1 MAKDRTLEAAGAKPP
16 APIKLDDAREKAIDL
31 LSECFARDMLSV
43 EDFERRVSLAHA
55 AGSMVELGGAIEGLG
70 SGAGVVAGEKGGSA
84 ADLARSAPAA
94 TLAEVRATDRAVAV
108 FGETKR
114 VGQWVPARS
123 NTVVAVMGSAV
134 IDLRDAR
141 LGPGHTAF
149 SVLAVMGSVEVLVPP
164 GLRVQC
170 GGSAVFGSFERRES
184 SPAPVVPGN
193 PVVRVEGFSVF
204 GSVEIET
211 RRLGESRREARRRQR
226 QEKKQRR
233 QLRR

>member
-1 MAKDRTLEAAGAKPP
+1 MAKDRTPEAAGAKPA

-55 AGSMVELGGAIEGLG
+55 ARSMVELGGAIEDLG
-70 SGAGVVAGEKGGSA
+70 AGAGVVTAQKHGS
-84 ADLARSAPAA
+84 PAA

-134 IDLRDAR
+134 IDLREAR

-149 SVLAVMGSVEVLVPP
+149 SVLRVHGVGRGDRAAGAACAVRGFG
-164 GLRVQC
+164 GLRKLRAAGVQS
-170 GGSAVFGSFERRES
+170 GP
-184 SPAPVVPGN
+184 PATPT
-193 PVVRVEGFSVF
+193 
-204 GSVEIET
+204 I
-211 RRLGESRREARRRQR
+211 A
-226 QEKKQRR
+226 
-233 QLRR
+233 

>member
-1 MAKDRTLEAAGAKPP
+1 MAKDRTPEAGGAKPA

-70 SGAGVVAGEKGGSA
+70 TGAGVVTAQEDGSPA
-84 ADLARSAPAA
+84 NLARRAPAA

-114 VGQWVPARS
+114 VGQWVPGRS

-134 IDLRDAR
+134 IDLREAR
-141 LGPGHTAF
+141 LGPGHTTF
-149 SVLAVMGSVEVLVPP
+149 SVLAFIGSVEVLVPP
-164 GLRVQC
+164 GLHVQC
-170 GGSAVFGSFERRES
+170 RGSAVFGSFGQRES
-184 SPAPVVPGN
+184 SPAPVAPDD
-193 PVVRVEGFSVF
+193 PLVRVEGFSVF

-211 RRLGESRREARRRQR
+211 RQVGESRREARRRRR

-233 QLRR
+233 RLRR